1 MRGKSRRGPGMT
13 KCFSILGLTALVW
26 IVAFGIVR
34 LAFAQGNAYQPQ
46 LLTYNGPPINTCDVY
61 QIALDLTNGV
71 FYFCKNRVWTPAA
84 AANANI
90 NFTGADSFSQPITS
104 SVSTGTAPFS
114 IASTTVIPNLNA
126 ALLNGATFAAPGAI
140 GGTTPGS
147 GAFTTVSASG
157 QVTSTVSTGTAP
169 LSIASTTVVPNLNAQ
184 LHNGKTAPAGNIVGD
199 TDTQTL
205 TNKTLTSPTI
215 NGVSVP
221 SPNYPSQVVYTTASA
236 STNANISATTMA
248 TAGGSG
254 NTYRFGVYLDQT
266 VLGSSCA
273 GNTTVTLNVIF
284 TDPNASSTTTS
295 STQSMTIVTNGS
307 VGTTNSLFN
316 FTGNYWLV
324 FRAKASTAVQYS
336 TTVSPGGS
344 CSPVPSYQVY
354 PILEQIQ

>member
-114 IASTTVIPNLNA
+114 IASTT
-126 ALLNGATFAAPGAI
+126 
-140 GGTTPGS
+140 
-147 GAFTTVSASG
+147 
-157 QVTSTVSTGTAP
+157 QVT
-169 LSIASTTVVPNLNAQ
+169 NLNAQ
-184 LHNGKTAPAGNIVGD
+184 LHGGLAAPASAIVGL

-205 TNKTLTSPTI
+205 TNKTIDCTLNTLGKNPCI
-215 NGVSVP
+215 
-221 SPNYPSQVVYTTASA
+221 VYSTASA
-236 STNANISATTMA
+236 STNANINATTMA

-254 NTYRFGVYLDQT
+254 NTYRFGWYFTNT
-266 VLGSSCA
+266 VLGTSC
-273 GNTTVTLNVIF
+273 
-284 TDPNASSTTTS
+284 
-295 STQSMTIVTNGS
+295 
-307 VGTTNSLFN
+307 
-316 FTGNYWLV
+316 TGNSTVQVNLIWQDPSEAAPGTSPVENALV
-324 FRAKASTAVQYS
+324 IGSGTFNGVLGPIPTHANYINSFNTAPIRAAAGTAVQYS
-336 TTVSPGGS
+336 VTFVAGANCAPA
-344 CSPVPSYQVY
+344 PKYQVF
-354 PILEQIQ
+354 PVLEQLQ